1 MTVRELIAELSKHDP
16 DMIVAVYDPLGQN
29 FQEVDGECMVISCK
43 KLFQAYERVY
53 GDEEKADYSVKLL
66 VI

>member
-16 DMIVAVYDPLGQN
+16 DMIVVTYSPLDHA
-29 FQEVDGECMVISCK
+29 FVELEGERMTVKCK
-43 KLFQAYERVY
+43 KMIDLYHLAYDDQDSQKV
-53 GDEEKADYSVKLL
+53 L